1 METLWRLLARYEIP
15 VFLFINK
22 MDQPGTDAEKLLE
35 ELHRKCGE
43 YGLMVDIHDEYRPTG
58 FSRTYPNLMTQ
69 EGIGG
74 NAEMPDALHNTILP
88 YTRFLAGAAA
98 YTLCY
103 FNGRVKNT
111 KAHQL
116 AMAAVYYS
124 PLQFMF
130 WYDRPEFITGM
141 FLLT

>member
-1 METLWRLLARYEIP
+1 MVRLA
-15 VFLFINK
+15 
-22 MDQPGTDAEKLLE
+22 AENKLLIN
-35 ELHRKCGE
+35 
-43 YGLMVDIHDEYRPTG
+43 IHDEFRPSG

-69 EGIGG
+69 EGIRG
-74 NAEMPDALHNTILP
+74 NEEMPDATHNTTLP
-88 YTRFLAGAAA
+88 FTRYLAGAGD

-103 FNGRVKNT
+103 FNNRVKNT

-130 WYDRPEFITGM
+130 WYDNPAM
-141 FLLT
+141 